1 MTVAALEIR
10 GLGKSFAPPAK
21 AGKNK
26 KRGGRNENSR

>member
-1 MTVAALEIR
+1 MTVAALEIH

-26 KRGGRNENSR
+26 SQAHD